1 MFHVKHWEAL
11 LFYAAAER
19 KRLSLSFLSGLEK
32 PFPLSPF
39 PFRDG
44 GTIFVGLSL
53 FRFSFP
59 SRKNLTRRRKITLL
73 SGEKNGLKYARIL
86 KAAAFKFCSPVPERE
101 GGQGEGFGFAHTV
114 KKFTKLPLQE
124 RRRVA
129 IIGLPESR

>member
-44 GTIFVGLSL
+44 GTIFV
-53 FRFSFP
+53 RFSYISLNFSSGVSP
-59 SRKNLTRRRKITLL
+59 FGEMSRSDR
-73 SGEKNGLKYARIL
+73 
-86 KAAAFKFCSPVPERE
+86 
-101 GGQGEGFGFAHTV
+101 GGYSV
-114 KKFTKLPLQE
+114 KLMALPFRDGGMIFDSVSSLCLPLW
-124 RRRVA
+124 
-129 IIGLPESR
+129 GESPA